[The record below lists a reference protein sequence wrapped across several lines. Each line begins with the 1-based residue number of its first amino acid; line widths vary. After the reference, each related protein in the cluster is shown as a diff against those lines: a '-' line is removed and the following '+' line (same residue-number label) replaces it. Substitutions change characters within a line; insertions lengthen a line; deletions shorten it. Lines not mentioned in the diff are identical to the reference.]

1 MAFAR
6 ILLLI
11 GVVTLQLFAQTSRL
25 PYPPAPRTEQIDDYH
40 GTKIADP
47 YRTLENA
54 DAHSTSKWIER
65 ENALTFSWLAKL
77 PGRENI
83 RTQLTSLWNYE
94 RFPRLYK
101 AGGHYFYLHN
111 SGLQNQSVLY
121 VLDSLSG
128 SPRELLD
135 PNTYL
140 KDGTAA
146 LNGESVS
153 WSGKL
158 MAYAMAQAGSDW
170 KEWRVRDVATGKD
183 LPDLLRWSKAEST
196 AWAPDD
202 SGFYYTRFPEP
213 PADKVLTAT
222 TLNEKVYFHKLGD
235 PQQADKV
242 IYERPDHPNWTF
254 GPQVMEGGKILVFD
268 IYTGVPGTN
277 LLAWRDLNRQT
288 PAKDLIATALH
299 GYQPIEVAGSLL
311 YLLTNDGAPRGRVIA
326 MDLLQPD
333 RAH

>member
-1 MAFAR
+1 
-6 ILLLI
+6 
-11 GVVTLQLFAQTSRL
+11 
-25 PYPPAPRTEQIDDYH
+25 
-40 GTKIADP
+40 
-47 YRTLENA
+47 
-54 DAHSTSKWIER
+54 
-65 ENALTFSWLAKL
+65 
-77 PGRENI
+77 
-83 RTQLTSLWNYE
+83 
-94 RFPRLYK
+94 
-101 AGGHYFYLHN
+101 
-111 SGLQNQSVLY
+111 
-121 VLDSLSG
+121 
-128 SPRELLD
+128 
-135 PNTYL
+135 
-140 KDGTAA
+140 
-146 LNGESVS
+146 
-153 WSGKL
+153 
-158 MAYAMAQAGSDW
+158 
-170 KEWRVRDVATGKD
+170 
-183 LPDLLRWSKAEST
+183 
-196 AWAPDD
+196 
-202 SGFYYTRFPEP
+202 
-213 PADKVLTAT
+213 VLTAT